1 MGHVIFLSQ
10 ALSIGIEDKF
20 LPSVQQSNQGSLR
33 FITVCDSGDTGGGP
47 WLAHIQDIEH
57 GSQSWSHLL

>member
-20 LPSVQQSNQGSLR
+20 LPSVQQPNQGSLR
-33 FITVCDSGDTGGGP
+33 FITECDSGGAGGGR
-47 WLAHIQDIEH
+47 
-57 GSQSWSHLL
+57 